1 MLQEFPACGSNIAD
15 HVHVDIAP
23 TSYPQDLHD
32 VLSPEMM
39 AEARDEIR
47 QWPGYAPTPVHTL
60 DALARELD
68 LAEIRYKDEGQRF
81 GLGSFKALGG
91 AYAVLKVLQGELQA
105 ASGNSVAL
113 ADIRGGRHADAVG
126 RITVASATAGNHGRS
141 LAWGA
146 QQAGCPCKIFI
157 HAGVGDARKQV
168 MESFGAE
175 VIRVDGNYDESV
187 RIAAEQ
193 AEKHGWLIVSDT
205 SYPGYT
211 QRPRFIKAGYTLIG
225 NEFLEQLNGKP
236 LPTHIL
242 LQTGCGGL
250 AAGVAAGLWDALGP
264 ELPRIIVVEPDRAPC
279 LLISARAG
287 QPTNYHITQES
298 MMVGLSCGDVSLL
311 AWDIVSRC
319 TSDYLAITDDAIP
332 PAMRLLATGKA
343 GGGRIVGGESGV
355 AGLAALIDAARHPDM
370 RGRLG
375 LDAASRIMLI
385 GSEGAT
391 SPDIY
396 AKIVGEQ
403 R

>member
-1 MLQEFPACGSNIAD
+1 MLHEFPAPGSNIVD

-23 TSYPQDLHD
+23 TEYPNELHD

-39 AEARDEIR
+39 AEARTEIR
-47 QWPGYAPTPVHTL
+47 QWQGYAPTPVHTL
-60 DALARELD
+60 QALARELD
-68 LAEIRYKDEGQRF
+68 LAEILYKDEARRF

-91 AYAVLKVLQGELQA
+91 AYAVLKVLQGELQSA
-105 ASGNSVAL
+105 TGTSVSL
-113 ADIRGGRHADAVG
+113 ADIRAGKHAEAVSQ
-126 RITVASATAGNHGRS
+126 ITVASATAGNHGRS

-146 QQAGCPCKIFI
+146 QQAGCQCKIFI

-175 VIRVDGNYDESV
+175 VIRVDGNYDDSV

-193 AEKHGWLIVSDT
+193 AEKNGWLIVSDT

-211 QRPRFIKAGYTLIG
+211 ERPRFIKAGYTVIG
-225 NEFLEQLNGKP
+225 DEFLEQLNGRP

-264 ELPRIIVVEPDRAPC
+264 KLPRIIVVEPDRAPC
-279 LLISARAG
+279 LLLSARNG
-287 QPTNYHITQES
+287 QPTNYRITDES

-319 TSDYLAITDDAIP
+319 ASDYLAITDDGIP
-332 PAMRLLATGKA
+332 PAMRLLASRKA
-343 GGGRIVGGESGV
+343 WAGRIVGGESGV
-355 AGLAALIDAARHPDM
+355 AGLAALIDAARDQNM
-370 RGRLG
+370 RGKLG
-375 LDAASRIMLI
+375 LDAQSRIMLI

-396 AKIVGEQ
+396 AKIVGEAA
-403 R
+403 